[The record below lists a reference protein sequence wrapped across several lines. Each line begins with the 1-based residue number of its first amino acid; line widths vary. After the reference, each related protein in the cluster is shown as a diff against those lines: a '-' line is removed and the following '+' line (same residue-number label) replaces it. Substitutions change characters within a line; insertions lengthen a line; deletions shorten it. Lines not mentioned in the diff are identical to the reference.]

1 MAYTTINK
9 SSLYQNTVLYTGD
22 TSSSRSITGVGFQ
35 PDLVWVKTR
44 NAANPHLLSDSVRG
58 TNNNLQADSDA
69 IASTSYAQGWVS
81 AFGADGYTAQA
92 GGSGDN
98 DINGNTNTYASW
110 NWKANGAGSANTDGS
125 INSTVSVNTTAGF
138 SIVKWTGNVTSGAT
152 VGHGLGATPKM
163 IIVKN
168 MSSAQ
173 YWCVYHE
180 AVGNTKALY
189 LNDHAVAA
197 TSTGFWN
204 DTSPTNSVFYLGNN
218 NNTNG
223 SGNDLIAYCFAEISG
238 YSKFGSYYGNSSTD
252 GVFNF
257 TGFKPQFVLIKN
269 TTGNNSWELR
279 DNQRQYPYN
288 LQTGTMYV
296 NNNGVEDNGEGIDML
311 SNGFKCRA
319 SGGGQNNGN
328 TFIYMAFGQTLVGT
342 NNVPCTA
349 R

>member
-1 MAYTTINK
+1 MAFSTIDK

-163 IIVKN
+163 IIV
-168 MSSAQ
+168 
-173 YWCVYHE
+173 
-180 AVGNTKALY
+180 TKADDKY
-189 LNDHAVAA
+189 IEYIDIH
-197 TSTGFWN
+197 S
-204 DTSPTNSVFYLGNN
+204 DTQKKLKIERPIGE
-218 NNTNG
+218 
-223 SGNDLIAYCFAEISG
+223 DLIQKGSSNHLKMTG
-238 YSKFGSYYGNSSTD
+238 SSKFGSADSKKLNDTLKKNLDGKKGSENGKHKPKDYEYVTVSIQGTGKDSGDTYSQGKSYGWEIGGMDKEGKMQIRTRRKYVKDMKKNKA
-252 GVFNF
+252 
-257 TGFKPQFVLIKN
+257 FKVL
-269 TTGNNSWELR
+269 
-279 DNQRQYPYN
+279 
-288 LQTGTMYV
+288 
-296 NNNGVEDNGEGIDML
+296 
-311 SNGFKCRA
+311 
-319 SGGGQNNGN
+319 
-328 TFIYMAFGQTLVGT
+328 
-342 NNVPCTA
+342 NVK
-349 R
+349 